1 MRTGPGNTTITPIFI
16 DGATKGEPIHHAHP
30 LVPSPWATPSVLRQL
45 YSVPEAKEVGVLAAA
60 EQIIGDEETAN
71 VNDVSV
77 NVNRNAQRSNGD
89 GNGNMHAPTSLRTHS
104 PSTPSAQ
111 TTPPLPP
118 LSPLSP
124 RSSRSSRMGS
134 SRMGSQAVL
143 EFGGSFDPADAAQ
156 FARTFGEPAPNITV
170 HGHNN
175 PSNPDTEGTMDVELM
190 TALGLGVPT
199 FYWNYPFDKWLLDWA
214 ADVSSDPLPPL
225 VWSLSFGEP
234 EATAD
239 HAEVARVNTELMKM
253 AARGITVVST
263 SGDWGTGDNVNCS
276 RCVRTVCV
284 RERCGGGRV
293 VRECWRRRDDVYGH
307 AARH

>member
-1 MRTGPGNTTITPIFI
+1 M
-16 DGATKGEPIHHAHP
+16 
-30 LVPSPWATPSVLRQL
+30 L
-45 YSVPEAKEVGVLAAA
+45 AA
-60 EQIIGDEETAN
+60 EQTIGEEETYHKTAN

-77 NVNRNAQRSNGD
+77 NVNGNTQHSNGD
-89 GNGNMHAPTSLRTHS
+89 RNRNMNAPTSQRTHS
-104 PSTPSAQ
+104 LSTPSAQ
-111 TTPPLPP
+111 TMPPLPP
-118 LSPLSP
+118 LPP
-124 RSSRSSRMGS
+124 RP

-156 FARTFGEPAPNITV
+156 FARMFSDPAPNITIY
-170 HGHNN
+170 GHNN

-214 ADVSSDPLPPL
+214 ADVSSDPSPPL

-263 SGDWGTGDNVNCS
+263 SGDWGTSDNVNCS
-276 RCVRTVCV
+276 RCV

-293 VRECWRRRDDVYGH
+293 VRECWRRRDDVDGH
-307 AARH
+307 AAARH